1 MTTKQKIIL
10 LVLATVAVVLLFG
23 VYVLHTYMD
32 RSPQPITAVTA
43 TPTIEPTRNPI
54 VIVVTLAPS
63 KNPQDVTPT
72 PTPMEETITLAPT
85 GSVTEPDHTYNP
97 GNTPAGQ
104 PSQPTATPKPTVPSG
119 MAFTLTILGKNIPV
133 AGNVEAATLEAH
145 PGWLP
150 TSVKPG
156 KEGVCVVYGHRNRSH
171 LLVLKDIDYGDKIL
185 VIMPD
190 GKSYTYIVEQTEILE
205 SNEELRI
212 PTIEGKHLILMT
224 CYPFYYSGHA
234 PKKFVVTC
242 TLDEPLESSL
252 IG

>member
-10 LVLATVAVVLLFG
+10 LVLATVAIVLLVG
-23 VYVLHTYMD
+23 VYALHIYMD

-43 TPTIEPTRNPI
+43 TPTVEPTRTPV
-54 VIVVTLAPS
+54 VIIVTLAPS

-72 PTPMEETITLAPT
+72 PSLEEETVTLAPT
-85 GSVTEPDHTYNP
+85 GSVAEPVETHNP
-97 GNTPAGQ
+97 GSPSVGQ
-104 PSQPTATPKPTVPSG
+104 PSKPTATPKPTVPSG

-133 AGNVEAATLEAH
+133 AGNVDAVTLETH

-150 TSVKPG
+150 TSAKPG
-156 KEGVCVVYGHRNRSH
+156 KEGVCVVYGHRNRNH
-171 LLVLKDIDYGDKIL
+171 LLVLKDIDYGDRIL
-185 VIMPD
+185 VTMPD
-190 GKSYTYIVEQTEILE
+190 GKIYTYVVEQTEILE
-205 SNEELRI
+205 SNDELRI

-242 TLDEPLESSL
+242 TLDEPQGNSL